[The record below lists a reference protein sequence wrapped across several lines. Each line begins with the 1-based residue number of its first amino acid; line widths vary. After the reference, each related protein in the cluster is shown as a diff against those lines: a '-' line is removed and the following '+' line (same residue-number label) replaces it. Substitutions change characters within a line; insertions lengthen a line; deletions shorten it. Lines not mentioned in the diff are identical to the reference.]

1 MADALSSSDGEVE
14 DLARRR
20 RGRVIGLAAV
30 CALVIAGFVAL
41 ADGPGRASADA
52 DAGPAPASQTATEV
66 AWQTA
71 SGPADAPAG
80 EPDDEPVIVRPEIV
94 PLPSAGLGGIALLV
108 VMALWRRANL
118 RLTTRLH

>member
-20 RGRVIGLAAV
+20 RRRVIGLAAV

-71 SGPADAPAG
+71 SGPADAP
-80 EPDDEPVIVRPEIV
+80 DDEPVIVRPEIV

>member
-20 RGRVIGLAAV
+20 RRRVIGLAAV

-52 DAGPAPASQTATEV
+52 DADADAGPAPASQTATEV

-71 SGPADAPAG
+71 SGPADA
-80 EPDDEPVIVRPEIV
+80 PDDEPVIVRPEIV